1 VGFAVL
7 VGTAAGFFGCPFGW
21 YSKKTKEMMHSTLEK
36 LSTSYFVRFTKIIN
50 TFILMIHQV

>member
-7 VGTAAGFFGCPFGW
+7 VGTAAGFLGCPFGE
-21 YSKKTKEMMHSTLEK
+21 YTKITKEKIHSTLEK

-50 TFILMIHQV
+50 TFTLMIH

>member
-7 VGTAAGFFGCPFGW
+7 VGTAAGFLGCPFGE
-21 YSKKTKEMMHSTLEK
+21 YSKKTKEMMHFTLEK

-50 TFILMIHQV
+50 TFILMIH